1 MEYRYEKENI
11 FERQHSCKWYF
22 DELIQEYKKI
32 ANDDETE
39 NLKDDKA
46 TLQSTRANLMRDIV
60 TAENSERE
68 PVFLDLLEKKTKAPF
83 KTEEDGVSFFP
94 LFVRKPQKASKES
107 NSKKNLEGD
116 KSKDFFE
123 RKKFEI
129 CKVLSAIDDIVER
142 LCSKNADESVTDLDK
157 HIVDTATVLK
167 WLFSSEDNTM
177 KLTVQER
184 NRAKEFFR
192 QVYIWMAKQ
201 FHNLVK
207 ENEGNFTI
215 KTGYEEDEKDYAARA
230 NTSNAAFEELDDDS
244 VRTLVLFAKRSLAK
258 TIDEAHLLYNKLDG
272 FRRYAIHSELAT
284 DEMKNPDKLESV
296 LTIAYAIL
304 HLLLSIFVSYMRVT
318 DLQIPRAGFR
328 SARFVNSNISGG
340 NFANSDFRDV
350 NLSFGIAKNCDF
362 SMSDL
367 SRVKATS
374 ADFSGSLFSY
384 VNLTGADFEGV
395 IANDTKFNNVD
406 YGKVAIKFTKDKI
419 EEKQKDARK
428 KAGVNFDEK
437 YKVSI
442 SYLNLLK
449 ELDDLSRDKG
459 ILSNDKGGLSRDKE
473 EFEKLAQLIGKYT
486 LERNNVLANDDL
498 NYLFGDYLNDG
509 ASSGISSTLNS
520 IVKYGK
526 SLGLNSVLYDE
537 LVDMTKE
544 DGKKAVPKTV
554 ILRKASFNSSEM
566 SNGDFN
572 LIDMSLASFRNTDMS
587 DSFFSHTIANSTN
600 FALANFTSSV
610 AYHAVFNYATFEKVL
625 AIGATFIG
633 CDMRSVNFGNANLSN
648 AKIIGDKVQNFNS
661 FCMGKVEE
669 NHKAKLPLAQNL
681 HKKGEKVE
689 YNDGNFVYNDSS
701 DSIFTNAIGSNLL
714 LAFRDFSRSIFANV
728 YFRSAIIFDCNFTSS
743 VWNDADLTFA
753 LIGGAIFNKSAMKM
767 MSVQEAVVEYS
778 DFSCCSLVG
787 TKLLASDIVNC
798 NFFDSNMSNV
808 NFAHA
813 EVKNT
818 VFRSCL
824 FDSINLS
831 YTKFTDCYFEG
842 IEFETCIGMDKA
854 VFVNCVF
861 DKCSYCGD
869 VIDVTAI
876 GDFQNASFS
885 LGDANFFR
893 TRQKNG
899 VVCFSSVNSDDML
912 KK

>member
-1 MEYRYEKENI
+1 MEYRYDKENI

-39 NLKDDKA
+39 NLKGDKA
-46 TLQSTRANLMRDIV
+46 TLQSTRAKLMRDIV
-60 TAENSERE
+60 TAENSVSET
-68 PVFLDLLEKKTKAPF
+68 PAFLDLLEGKTKASF
-83 KTEEDGVSFFP
+83 KAEDDGVSFFP

-177 KLTVQER
+177 KLTVQEC
-184 NRAKEFFR
+184 NRTKEFFR

-201 FHNLVK
+201 YHNLVK

-215 KTGYEEDEKDYAARA
+215 KTGYEEDEKNYAAKA
-230 NTSNAAFEELDDDS
+230 NTSNAVFEELDDDS
-244 VRTLVLFAKRSLAK
+244 VRTLVLFSKRSLAK

-428 KAGVNFDEK
+428 KPGTKFDQTYE
-437 YKVSI
+437 VSI

-449 ELDDLSRDKG
+449 ELEDLSRDKQSKKE
-459 ILSNDKGGLSRDKE
+459 LSDDKDD
-473 EFEKLAQLIGKYT
+473 FEKLIKLIGEYT
-486 LERNNVLANDDL
+486 LERNCVSETDDL
-498 NYLFGDYLNDG
+498 NYLFGDYLNG
-509 ASSGISSTLNS
+509 IAASGITSKLTD

-526 SLGLNSVLYDE
+526 SLGLNSVLYDQ
-537 LVDMTKE
+537 LVEMTKD

-572 LIDMSLASFRNTDMS
+572 LIDMSLASFRDTDMS
-587 DSFFSHTIANSTN
+587 DSLFSHTIANSTN

-625 AIGATFIG
+625 AIGTMFIG

-648 AKIIGDKVQNFNS
+648 AKIIGDRVQDFNNS
-661 FCMGKVEE
+661 CMGKVEE
-669 NHKAKLPLAQNL
+669 NNNAKLPFAKNL
-681 HKKGEKVE
+681 HKKTEKIE
-689 YNDGNFVYNDSS
+689 YKDGNFVYNDSS
-701 DSIFTNAIGSNLL
+701 DSIFSNAVGSNLL

-778 DFSCCSLVG
+778 DFSCCSLIG

-876 GDFQNASFS
+876 GDFQNASFN

-899 VVCFSSVNSDDML
+899 VVCFSSVNSADML